1 MKELTFL
8 DGVEEFHVNDKCTLR
23 FNPSDPEFA
32 DRLYTAFDELNKRQ
46 KARNAE
52 TEKLS
57 PRETFAY
64 LREMDKEMR
73 ETIDGVFGAPV
84 CERLFG
90 GISVYASAD
99 GMPVWMNFMLC
110 IMDELD
116 ESIKRE
122 KAFHSEKLAK
132 YTKKYHR

>member
-8 DGVEEFHVNDKCTLR
+8 DGIEEFHVNGKYTLR
-23 FNPSDPEFA
+23 FNPADPEFA
-32 DRLYTAFDELNKRQ
+32 DRLYTAFDELSKRQ

-57 PRETFAY
+57 PCETFAY

-73 ETIDGVFGAPV
+73 ETIDGVFGDAV
-84 CERLFG
+84 CEQLFG
-90 GISVYASAD
+90 GISMYASAD
-99 GMPVWMNFMLC
+99 GMPVWMNFLFC